1 MFATLFVKKR
11 ITHKILAKQFVHR
24 TLIALD
30 ETFEDFLDAIYNDS
44 ELKSY
49 PDLNYK
55 DPKVLMF
62 IIIAGNIRFF
72 ERILSSHEENTIC
85 NSIILE
91 MSEVFEMDFNMM
103 KEELES
109 YSSFISRVNHPSK
122 NILYGMSKA
131 VFFKFKLGK
140 YQDEYFAQLNTPNPV
155 FLKKIDV
162 LIENFIWDWKTI
174 FEKSKI
180 SY

>member
-30 ETFEDFLDAIYNDS
+30 ETFEDFLDSIYNDS

-49 PDLNYK
+49 PNLNYK

-91 MSEVFEMDFNMM
+91 MS
-103 KEELES
+103 LS
-109 YSSFISRVNHPSK
+109 
-122 NILYGMSKA
+122 
-131 VFFKFKLGK
+131 
-140 YQDEYFAQLNTPNPV
+140 
-155 FLKKIDV
+155 
-162 LIENFIWDWKTI
+162 LIHI
-174 FEKSKI
+174 
-180 SY
+180 

>member
-30 ETFEDFLDAIYNDS
+30 ETFEDFMDAIYNDS
-44 ELKSY
+44 ELKSH

-91 MSEVFEMDFNMM
+91 MSEVFEMDFNIM

-131 VFFKFKLGK
+131 VF
-140 YQDEYFAQLNTPNPV
+140 LNLNLANIRMNILHNSILQILF
-155 FLKKIDV
+155 FLKK
-162 LIENFIWDWKTI
+162 LMF
-174 FEKSKI
+174 
-180 SY
+180 

>member
-1 MFATLFVKKR
+1 
-11 ITHKILAKQFVHR
+11 
-24 TLIALD
+24 
-30 ETFEDFLDAIYNDS
+30 
-44 ELKSY
+44 
-49 PDLNYK
+49 
-55 DPKVLMF
+55 
-62 IIIAGNIRFF
+62 
-72 ERILSSHEENTIC
+72 
-85 NSIILE
+85 
-91 MSEVFEMDFNMM
+91 MSEVFEMDFNIM